1 MIDSIIQWDKE
12 VLLFFQEHI
21 RADWL
26 DPVMKVISAI
36 GWKGI
41 LWIALCIVLIIIKRP
56 EWSASLPP
64 HLFPSVLL

>member
-26 DPVMKVISAI
+26 DPVMKVIS
-36 GWKGI
+36 
-41 LWIALCIVLIIIKRP
+41 
-56 EWSASLPP
+56 
-64 HLFPSVLL
+64 VLL